1 MSLLGNQ
8 IEERNKAPLGGEN
21 PAGGVAGGNGE
32 QPEPMN
38 RDRERASRALLT
50 RLMEL
55 HMAGRSPEEIAV
67 QVLTNEPENLVFR
80 AALMIEIILHYAHRC
95 TEERAL

>member
-1 MSLLGNQ
+1 MSLFGNQ

-21 PAGGVAGGNGE
+21 PGGGAAGGNGE

-38 RDRERASRALLT
+38 RDRERASQALLT
-50 RLMEL
+50 RLMKL

-67 QVLTNEPENLVFR
+67 QVLTTEPENVVFR
-80 AALMIEIILHYAHRC
+80 AALMIEIILHDARRAM
-95 TEERAL
+95 EERAL

>member
-21 PAGGVAGGNGE
+21 PGGGVAGGNGE

-80 AALMIEIILHYAHRC
+80 AALMIEIILHYARPAM
-95 TEERAL
+95 EERAL

>member
-1 MSLLGNQ
+1 MSLFGNQ

-21 PAGGVAGGNGE
+21 PGGAAGENGE

-38 RDRERASRALLT
+38 RDRERASQELLT
-50 RLMEL
+50 RLMKL

-67 QVLTNEPENLVFR
+67 QVLTTEPENVVFR
-80 AALMIEIILHYAHRC
+80 AALMIEIILHYACR
-95 TEERAL
+95 TMEERAL